1 MELLDKMVILFS
13 SFWGIAILFST
24 DAISFYIPT
33 NGSHVLNQFLHI
45 LANSCNFFVLGFF
58 VCFDIYSFIY
68 LLFESIHPNE
78 YKVLYNCGLDL
89 HFPSVEWCEEYYL
102 LLFQDYL
109 SVLAFKSLIM
119 CFKVGLYISLGVS
132 WSSWIFIFI
141 PFIKFGNGSAI
152 ISSNILFSLSLSS
165 PGNPMM
171 HMLLHLKVSH
181 RSPVLFTFL

>member
-1 MELLDKMVILFS
+1 MLYHFTFLPMVHMC
-13 SFWGIAILFST
+13 WTNFST
-24 DAISFYIPT
+24 YLPT
-33 NGSHVLNQFLHI
+33 VVIFLFWDFLCVLIFIHL
-45 LANSCNFFVLGFF
+45 
-58 VCFDIYSFIY
+58 FIY
-68 LLFESIHPNE
+68 FLRASILTNTRC
-78 YKVLYNCGLDL
+78 YNNCGLDL